1 MKVPGLSNFAG
12 GGIYDEVGCGVAVF
26 SVCVFVQTAAMK
38 CDLASGFH
46 DYWFQVGRWF
56 GLQCDLDF
64 GS

>member
-12 GGIYDEVGCGVAVF
+12 GGIYDKLGRGVAVF

-38 CDLASGFH
+38 CDLASRFH
-46 DYWFQVGRWF
+46 DYWFQVGHWF
-56 GLQCDLDF
+56 GLQCDLDL